1 MEKEEVFDSLYEQ
14 YKDTAMRTAF
24 FICKNMPDSEDVVQ
38 ETFVKCYLHFDELK
52 DKKDFKPWMLKI
64 LIRSAY
70 HLLKKEKRE
79 MPEEQ
84 VEDRMKE
91 KTVAGPADRFLEKEE
106 AERILSLIN
115 QLPEKQRIVVILYY
129 YNELSVKEIAS
140 VTRSMEGTVKSRL
153 YLARKQLRKM
163 MESGGGR
170 EVFYEV

>member
-1 MEKEEVFDSLYEQ
+1 M
-14 YKDTAMRTAF
+14 
-24 FICKNMPDSEDVVQ
+24 
-38 ETFVKCYLHFDELK
+38 
-52 DKKDFKPWMLKI
+52 
-64 LIRSAY
+64 
-70 HLLKKEKRE
+70 
-79 MPEEQ
+79 
-84 VEDRMKE
+84 
-91 KTVAGPADRFLEKEE
+91 EKEE

-163 MESGGGR
+163 MENGGGR

>member
-1 MEKEEVFDSLYEQ
+1 M
-14 YKDTAMRTAF
+14 
-24 FICKNMPDSEDVVQ
+24 
-38 ETFVKCYLHFDELK
+38 
-52 DKKDFKPWMLKI
+52 
-64 LIRSAY
+64 
-70 HLLKKEKRE
+70 
-79 MPEEQ
+79 
-84 VEDRMKE
+84 
-91 KTVAGPADRFLEKEE
+91 EKEE